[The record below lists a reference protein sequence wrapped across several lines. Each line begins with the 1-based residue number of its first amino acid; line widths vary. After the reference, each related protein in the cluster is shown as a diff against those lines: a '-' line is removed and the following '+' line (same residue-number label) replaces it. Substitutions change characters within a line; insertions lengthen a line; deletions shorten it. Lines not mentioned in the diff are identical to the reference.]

1 MRRLI
6 VSGGVFL
13 VDALEGDD
21 ELGVAV
27 SSIVHHELSI
37 ALELRILKS
46 FGARALTK
54 DRVRAASKIVGK
66 EWWKASAPH

>member
-21 ELGVAV
+21 ELGIAV
-27 SSIVHHELSI
+27 GSIVYHELAI

-46 FGARALTK
+46 FGALALAK
-54 DRVRAASKIVGK
+54 DRVRAAINIVGK
-66 EWWKASAPH
+66 EWWKASASH